1 MIVVKLGG
9 SLAKSGLLANCLQK
23 LNQHYKNSSVVIVPG
38 GGAFADQVRSAQQ
51 QFQFNDHTAHK
62 MALLAMQQ
70 MALLINGLNNNFVIA
85 HSVAL
90 LPSLLQQQKTI
101 IWSPDLNE
109 LDNAGIKLSWD
120 VTSDSL
126 SAWLASTLSAKELVL
141 VKSAPINK
149 NYTLKQLAEADIVDP
164 SFCNYVSQVDYKV
177 TVINAN
183 EL

>member
-9 SLAKSGLLANCLQK
+9 SLAKSGLLVNCLQK

-90 LPSLLQQQKTI
+90 LPSQR
-101 IWSPDLNE
+101 
-109 LDNAGIKLSWD
+109 
-120 VTSDSL
+120 
-126 SAWLASTLSAKELVL
+126 
-141 VKSAPINK
+141 
-149 NYTLKQLAEADIVDP
+149 
-164 SFCNYVSQVDYKV
+164 
-177 TVINAN
+177 TVH
-183 EL
+183 